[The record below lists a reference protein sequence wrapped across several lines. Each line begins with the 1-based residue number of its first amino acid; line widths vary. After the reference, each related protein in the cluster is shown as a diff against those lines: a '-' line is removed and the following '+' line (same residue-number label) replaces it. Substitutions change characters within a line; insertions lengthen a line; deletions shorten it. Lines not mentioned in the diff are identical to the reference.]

1 MIRVGI
7 NGYGTIG
14 KRVADAISLQ
24 DDMKV
29 TGVTKTRPDFE
40 AKMALKK
47 GYKLFSAIPGN
58 EEKFRDRGIEIEGNI
73 ENLIDDVDIIIDCSP
88 GGYGAENRKIYEK
101 HGVKAIFQGGEK
113 ANIAEASFISMCN
126 YEEAVGKDYVRVVS
140 CNTTGMGRIASI
152 IDSEWGIEKMRVVVI
167 RRAVDP
173 KDDKKGPINA
183 IAPNP
188 VKLPSHHGEDL
199 KTVMP
204 HLNVVTSAVKVPT
217 TLMHVHMINA
227 ELKNVLG
234 RSELI
239 DIMKKEPRIELFNSS
254 EGFKSTATIIEYA
267 REVRQRNDLWENCVW
282 EDSVAVE
289 DGEIYLFQAIHQ
301 EAIVV
306 PENVDAVRAMMGFE
320 DREES
325 VTKTNRSLGL
335 IL

>member
-14 KRVADAISLQ
+14 KRVAEAISLQ

-29 TGVTKTRPDFE
+29 MGVTKTRPDFE
-40 AKMALKK
+40 AELAIKK
-47 GYKLFSAIPGN
+47 GFRLFSAIPGN

-73 ENLIDDVDIIIDCSP
+73 ENLIDDVDVIIDCSP
-88 GGYGAENRKIYEK
+88 GGYGAENRRVYER

-113 ANIAEASFISMCN
+113 ADVAQTSFISLCN
-126 YEEAVGKDYVRVVS
+126 YEKAIGKDYVRVVS
-140 CNTTGMGRIASI
+140 CNTTGMGRIANI
-152 IDSEWGIEKMRVVVI
+152 IDSEWGIERMRVVVI

-204 HLNVVTSAVKVPT
+204 HLNVITSAVKVPT
-217 TLMHVHMINA
+217 TLMHVHMVNF
-227 ELKNVLG
+227 NVG
-234 RSELI
+234 EMPERESLI
-239 DIMKKEPRIELFNSS
+239 ERLKKEPRIALFNSAN
-254 EGFKSTATIIEYA
+254 GFKSTASIIEYA
-267 REVRQRNDLWENCVW
+267 REIRQRNDLWENCIW
-282 EDSVAVE
+282 EDSIAVE
-289 DGEIYLFQAIHQ
+289 GDEIYLFQAIHQ

-306 PENVDAVRAMMGFE
+306 PENVDAIRAVMGFE
-320 DREES
+320 DKEKS
-325 VTKTNRSLGL
+325 ISKTNRSLGL
-335 IL
+335 TQ

>member
-40 AKMALKK
+40 AELALKK

-58 EEKFRDRGIEIEGNI
+58 EEKFEDRGINIEGDI
-73 ENLIDDVDIIIDCSP
+73 ENLIEEVDIIVDCSP
-88 GGYGAENRKIYEK
+88 GGYGAENRKVYEK

-113 ANIAEASFISMCN
+113 ADIAETSFISICN
-126 YEEAVGKDYVRVVS
+126 YEEGVGKDYIRVVS
-140 CNTTGMGRIASI
+140 CNTTGMGRIASV

-173 KDDKKGPINA
+173 KDDRKGPINA

-204 HLNVVTSAVKVPT
+204 HLDVVTSAVKVPT
-217 TLMHVHMINA
+217 TLMHVHMINV
-227 ELKNVLG
+227 ELKNDPE

-239 DIMKKEPRIELFNSS
+239 DVMKKEPRIGLFNSS
-254 EGFKSTATIIEYA
+254 EGFKSTASIIEYA
-267 REVRQRNDLWENCVW
+267 REIRQRNDLWENCVW
-282 EDSVAVE
+282 EDSVAVK
-289 DGEIYLFQAIHQ
+289 DGEVYLFQAIHQ

-320 DREES
+320 DREKS
-325 VTKTNRSLGL
+325 IMKTNRSLGL
-335 IL
+335 L